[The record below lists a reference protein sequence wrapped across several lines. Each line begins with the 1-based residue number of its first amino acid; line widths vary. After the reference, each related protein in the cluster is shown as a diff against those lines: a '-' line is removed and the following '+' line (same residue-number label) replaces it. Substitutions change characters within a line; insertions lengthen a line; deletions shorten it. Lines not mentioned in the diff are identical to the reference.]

1 MNNNYRNAYEM
12 NNYINDNDLKR
23 IFNGYIIYWSSRYG
37 VDSTVRQIQAF
48 LGDTYNKGNVTAI
61 TRDHDFRDYFM
72 KYISIEVVNFIT
84 NFNLEKYVNDVYSYY
99 QGLSDFGSQDN
110 TQSSR
115 GR

>member
-48 LGDTYNKGNVTAI
+48 LGDTYNKGNVRLWPTW
-61 TRDHDFRDYFM
+61 
-72 KYISIEVVNFIT
+72 S
-84 NFNLEKYVNDVYSYY
+84 LYSW
-99 QGLSDFGSQDN
+99 QVLPLVAPP
-110 TQSSR
+110 
-115 GR
+115 